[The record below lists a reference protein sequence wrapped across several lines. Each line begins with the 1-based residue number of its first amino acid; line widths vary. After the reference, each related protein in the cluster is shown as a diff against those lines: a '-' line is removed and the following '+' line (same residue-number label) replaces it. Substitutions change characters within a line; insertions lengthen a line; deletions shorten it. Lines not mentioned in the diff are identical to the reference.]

1 VSRARRIALLLA
13 VAIGFFYLGS
23 LSEFQWGGF
32 APDWVKTLLF
42 YSAPK
47 SNLDLGGLEEI
58 FNTIEQHY
66 VKGNPGGEKLTQGAA
81 SGMVTSLG
89 DQFSRYETFAEYQAN
104 QNYLNGQFAGIGATV
119 QQSNNQIVVANV
131 LDGTP
136 AQRAGMKA
144 GDVIVAVNGQSTKGW
159 TADDAVNHIRGDAN
173 TQVTVT
179 VARAGQTLALTM
191 TREIINVPS
200 VATHVFDNRVLYIR
214 IFDFGSH
221 TATEFDQALKSG
233 LKGSVNLV
241 LLDLRDNPGGYVDA
255 ANSVISEFVPSGVTT
270 VLVQR
275 GSKDQVEHV
284 SGQGQAFSNKLVVLV
299 NENSA
304 SASEITAGA
313 LKDHHRAALVGVK
326 TFGKGSVQE
335 DFKVRDG
342 YLHLT
347 IAAWLTPDRH
357 SIDKVGITPDDVVAL
372 ASSQAE
378 YSVQDAPNDFAND
391 TQLKAALALLEA

>member
-1 VSRARRIALLLA
+1 
-13 VAIGFFYLGS
+13 
-23 LSEFQWGGF
+23 
-32 APDWVKTLLF
+32 
-42 YSAPK
+42 
-47 SNLDLGGLEEI
+47 
-58 FNTIEQHY
+58 
-66 VKGNPGGEKLTQGAA
+66 
-81 SGMVTSLG
+81 
-89 DQFSRYETFAEYQAN
+89 
-104 QNYLNGQFAGIGATV
+104 
-119 QQSNNQIVVANV
+119 
-131 LDGTP
+131 
-136 AQRAGMKA
+136 
-144 GDVIVAVNGQSTKGW
+144 
-159 TADDAVNHIRGDAN
+159 
-173 TQVTVT
+173 
-179 VARAGQTLALTM
+179 
-191 TREIINVPS
+191 
-200 VATHVFDNRVLYIR
+200 
-214 IFDFGSH
+214 
-221 TATEFDQALKSG
+221 
-233 LKGSVNLV
+233 
-241 LLDLRDNPGGYVDA
+241 
-255 ANSVISEFVPSGVTT
+255 
-270 VLVQR
+270 
-275 GSKDQVEHV
+275 VEHV